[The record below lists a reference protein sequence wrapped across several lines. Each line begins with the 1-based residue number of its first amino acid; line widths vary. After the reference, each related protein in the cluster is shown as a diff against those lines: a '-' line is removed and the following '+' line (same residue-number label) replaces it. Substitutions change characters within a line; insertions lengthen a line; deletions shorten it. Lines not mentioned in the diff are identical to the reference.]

1 MITVEAIS
9 RTIADKIIKQ
19 HHYSGTVVFGTRVSL
34 GLYLDGLLVGIAQ
47 FGDGI
52 NQKGTAKWVKDST
65 AQDYM
70 EFNRMW
76 MSDVAP
82 RNSESE
88 AIGQIFKWFKK
99 NKPNI
104 KWLIS
109 FADGANNKV
118 GTIYQATNWIY
129 TGYSVQGGV
138 WVTKDGVR
146 HTQVSMMSK
155 HNTTKRDVLEEIYGT
170 PLYRVRGGQFRYIY
184 FLDKKWKKRLTTPKL
199 DYPKLKD
206 LHNYL
211 IIKKEARTK
220 DNIFEEY
227 LHIIKNTY
235 ARRGL

>member
-9 RTIADKIIKQ
+9 RAIADKIIKK
-19 HHYSGTVVFGTRVSL
+19 HHYSGTVVFATRVSL
-34 GLYLDGLLVGIAQ
+34 GIYLDGLLVGIAQ

-52 NQKGTAKWVKDST
+52 NPKGSCKWVEGTTKD
-65 AQDYM
+65 QFM

-76 MSDVAP
+76 ISDVAP

-99 NKPNI
+99 NRPNI

-109 FADGANNKV
+109 FADGANHKV

-129 TGYSVQGGV
+129 TGYGVQGGV
-138 WVTKDGVR
+138 WVTKDGDR
-146 HTQVSMMSK
+146 YTQISMTNK
-155 HNTTKRDVLEEIYGT
+155 HNTTKRDVLEGIYGK

-184 FLDKKWKKRLTTPKL
+184 FLDKKWKKRLTTPQL

-206 LHNYL
+206 LHKYL
-211 IIKKEARTK
+211 IIKKENNVKA
-220 DNIFEEY
+220 DLFEEY
-227 LHIIKNTY
+227 LQLIFNK
-235 ARRGL
+235 AS

>member
-1 MITVEAIS
+1 MITVETIS
-9 RTIADKIIKQ
+9 RSIADKIIKQ
-19 HHYSGTVVFGTRVSL
+19 HHYSGTVVFATRVSL

-52 NQKGTAKWVKDST
+52 NPKGSCKWVEGSDKG
-65 AQDYM
+65 QFM

-99 NKPNI
+99 NRPNI

-138 WVTKDGVR
+138 WVTKDGAR
-146 HTQVSMMSK
+146 HTQISMINK
-155 HNTTKRDVLEEIYGT
+155 HKTTKRHILEEIYGK

-184 FLDKKWKKRLTTPKL
+184 FLDKKWKKRLTTPQL

-206 LHNYL
+206 LHKYL
-211 IIKKEARTK
+211 TIKKEARTK
-220 DNIFEEY
+220 SNLFEEY
-227 LHIIKNTY
+227 LSVIGK
-235 ARRGL
+235 L